1 MDPTVDVPAIPL
13 AGPTVAMARPRQNPL
28 RESGAVHVSL
38 PRGAHLTLSLID
50 PAGRR
55 IRTLAG
61 PAYFPPGD
69 HEVRIEREGLAA
81 GLYFLDLRSD
91 AGSARQKLVVLP

>member
-1 MDPTVDVPAIPL
+1 
-13 AGPTVAMARPRQNPL
+13 MAPPRPHPL
-28 RESGAVHVSL
+28 RESGVVHLSL

-55 IRTLAG
+55 IRLLAG
-61 PAYFPPGD
+61 PAYFPPGH
-69 HEVRIEREGLAA
+69 HEVRIEREGLVA
-81 GLYFLDLRSD
+81 GLYFLDLQSD